1 MQGESQCW
9 RHCVYCHCTTR
20 VDIAWRDVILCAI
33 NPHGPAEGVARMAGQ
48 TGHQAGQRFIIQP
61 SWADVRGT
69 FARCTSSP
77 SRQDGK
83 PGVQL
88 LFLSCAQELRLCSA
102 DGLSESGL
110 RQTLQSMGSGPVACS
125 AFSDLHLAAVFDH
138 PPSGCKVDLGK
149 DQTAPYSNKLACS
162 GFQGLPD
169 VLVSCQPCLHGLL
182 ESRLNSFRSTCS
194 RNS

>member
-48 TGHQAGQRFIIQP
+48 RGHQAGQRFIIVP

-88 LFLSCAQELRLCSA
+88 LFLTGHVLRSCDSA
-102 DGLSESGL
+102 VQTDCRNQDSG
-110 RQTLQSMGSGPVACS
+110 RPCRAW
-125 AFSDLHLAAVFDH
+125 
-138 PPSGCKVDLGK
+138 DLGLWHAVHSVIFILLLFLIILLLVARLTLAKIKRRHTRTNLLVQGFK
-149 DQTAPYSNKLACS
+149 DCWMLW
-162 GFQGLPD
+162 
-169 VLVSCQPCLHGLL
+169 
-182 ESRLNSFRSTCS
+182 
-194 RNS
+194 